1 MKRVLGFLLLIAASG
16 ACSSDNT
23 VTTPT
28 AQLVISLAAAQV
40 TATRGGHI
48 VVAAEVTRENA
59 TGTAPVVVTV
69 SAPTGL
75 TASVGGATTTGNT
88 TTVSISITVGSTTLP
103 GTYSVGIHAAATGFP
118 DAATSVAVDVN

>member
-40 TATRGGHI
+40 PATRGSHV
-48 VVAAEVTRENA
+48 VVAAEVTRENGA
-59 TGTAPVVVTV
+59 ASPVIVTV
-69 SAPTGL
+69 TAPTGL
-75 TASVGGATTTGNT
+75 TASVGATTTTGNT